1 MVDDEWSSA
10 HVAIGEKRMKK
21 ATALVLI
28 LMAMALTAALIVGAL
43 GLKFFQ
49 SNTKAGRIAL
59 CIGLSPYAALLVS
72 VVCVRGKELTRSLAQ
87 RVFAISIF
95 GVCMFLLCF
104 VSRFTAP
111 ESGGGPCF
119 MLLAVCIQWVWYWI
133 AALRNAMGEC
143 QRGSVTEEAE

>member
-1 MVDDEWSSA
+1 
-10 HVAIGEKRMKK
+10 MKK
-21 ATALVLI
+21 ATALMLI

-43 GLKFFQ
+43 SLKFFQ
-49 SNTKAGRIAL
+49 SNTKAGQLAL
-59 CIGLSPYAALLVS
+59 CIGLSPYAALLLS

-104 VSRFTAP
+104 VGRFTNP
-111 ESGGGPCF
+111 KSGGPPLF

-133 AALRNAMGEC
+133 AALRNAMG
-143 QRGSVTEEAE
+143 SVSEGQ